1 MKRLCLLALFL
12 LVFSLTWTRVIP
24 VQAHAMLMRSIPDAN
39 ASLASSPA
47 QIELFFSEA
56 VTPKL
61 SKISVMDSSGKLV
74 NNGDARV
81 DAADATHL
89 VVSVSSLNDGVY
101 MVVWEV
107 ISASDGH
114 QTNGSFPF
122 AVGKVD
128 ASALAMASSQM
139 AAPPSTTPLG
149 DMIIKGFLYLSVA
162 TSLGG
167 ILFTFLVWN
176 PSLKKAQIPAEDVRA
191 YGKFSHKLVIGTL
204 AVLVVADVLALMVQ
218 AGHASRVLLGWPW
231 QPEFMALLGSR
242 VGLLGVLR
250 FGLAFVLAGLY
261 LPRQNGWNRWAGLG
275 INLLLLLTLSMES
288 HAAGDPNPVLPVAAD
303 WIHLVGVSVWV
314 GGLFSFLGGMRLIGK
329 LNPEP
334 RTRMTSYLIPHF
346 TTLALASVGVLILT
360 GIYASILR
368 VGTLASL
375 FNSPYGLALVVKL
388 GIAAPM
394 LALGGINF
402 LFTSPSMRRAAARPG
417 GSPALVKRFYGLLTG
432 EATLGIVI
440 LLWVGIFT
448 TLPPAKIAA
457 MPAGFDQ
464 KTQADDLTIQLTID
478 PGQPG
483 INTFTATI
491 TSGGKPVTNA
501 QQVSLEFKSLTGMV
515 PASKADLT
523 SQGNGIFKLQGGYL
537 AMTDKWDMK
546 AVVIRPGKF
555 DAYADF
561 VFDMNQKMGQTMP

>member
-1 MKRLCLLALFL
+1 
-12 LVFSLTWTRVIP
+12 
-24 VQAHAMLMRSIPDAN
+24 
-39 ASLASSPA
+39 
-47 QIELFFSEA
+47 
-56 VTPKL
+56 
-61 SKISVMDSSGKLV
+61 
-74 NNGDARV
+74 
-81 DAADATHL
+81 
-89 VVSVSSLNDGVY
+89 
-101 MVVWEV
+101 
-107 ISASDGH
+107 
-114 QTNGSFPF
+114 
-122 AVGKVD
+122 
-128 ASALAMASSQM
+128 
-139 AAPPSTTPLG
+139 
-149 DMIIKGFLYLSVA
+149 
-162 TSLGG
+162 
-167 ILFTFLVWN
+167 
-176 PSLKKAQIPAEDVRA
+176 
-191 YGKFSHKLVIGTL
+191 
-204 AVLVVADVLALMVQ
+204 
-218 AGHASRVLLGWPW
+218 
-231 QPEFMALLGSR
+231 
-242 VGLLGVLR
+242 
-250 FGLAFVLAGLY
+250 
-261 LPRQNGWNRWAGLG
+261 
-275 INLLLLLTLSMES
+275 
-288 HAAGDPNPVLPVAAD
+288 
-303 WIHLVGVSVWV
+303 
-314 GGLFSFLGGMRLIGK
+314 MRLIGK

-501 QQVSLEFKSLTGMV
+501 KQVSLEFKSLTGMV